1 MTAPLLEFRHISK
14 SFPGVKA
21 LEDVSVDLR
30 AGEVHVIVGE
40 NGAGKSTL
48 MKLLS
53 GAYAADEGE
62 LLLEGTPLRKN
73 SPKISEQIG
82 IAMIYQ
88 ELTLVPELSVA
99 DNIFLGHEI
108 HKGPLLNRRE
118 MERRTEALL
127 ASIGIAVS
135 PRTLLRNLSIANQQ
149 MIEIT
154 KALSKNA
161 KIIVFDEPTS
171 SLTSAEIAELFRI
184 IAALREKGVGM
195 FYISHRLEE
204 IFEIGDRVTI
214 MRDGKRI
221 STTAIA
227 QTSMDRIVEGIAG
240 RRIENVYT
248 RTPSERGETLFAL
261 RNLSGGVFKNVS
273 LQVRSGEIVGVAGL
287 VGSGRS
293 EVARAAF
300 GIDAYKSGDVLVRG
314 KPLPRGN
321 PQTASRAG
329 IAFLPEDRKRE
340 GLALS
345 LPIRENTVIS
355 ALSRLNP
362 RGIIRRRK
370 ERAAVQ
376 KYVDDLEIS
385 TPTVEKLTNFLSGGT
400 QQKVV
405 LAKWLLSQA
414 HTFIF
419 DEPTRGI
426 DIGSKSNIYSLMDE
440 LVRQGAGILMISSEL
455 PEVLGMS
462 DRIYVM
468 AQGRIA
474 GELSREE
481 ANHYAVIQLAFS
493 RPEAAAEGGTP
504 DER

>member
-1 MTAPLLEFRHISK
+1 MTSLLELQHISK

-21 LEDVSVDLR
+21 LDDVSVDLC
-30 AGEVHVIVGE
+30 AGEVHVVVGE

-53 GAYAADEGE
+53 GAYTADGGQM
-62 LLLEGTPLRKN
+62 LLEGVPILHNNPRL
-73 SPKISEQIG
+73 SEQLG

-88 ELTLVPELSVA
+88 ELTIIPELSVT

-108 HKGPLLNRRE
+108 RKGIFLD
-118 MERRTEALL
+118 RRTMEARTEDLL
-127 ASIGIAVS
+127 ASIGVKVS
-135 PRTLLRNLSIANQQ
+135 PRTPVKNLSIANQQ

-171 SLTSAEIAELFRI
+171 SLTNTEIAELFRI
-184 IAALREKGVGM
+184 IAALKAKGVGM

-204 IFEIGDRVTI
+204 IFEIGDRVSI
-214 MRDGKRI
+214 LRDGKKI
-221 STTAIA
+221 TTLPIA
-227 QTSMDRIVEGIAG
+227 ESDMDRIVEGIAG
-240 RRIENVYT
+240 RRIDKVYH
-248 RTPSERGETLFAL
+248 RTYPKRGPVVLEID
-261 RNLSGGVFKNVS
+261 NLSGDCFKNINIRVHA
-273 LQVRSGEIVGVAGL
+273 GEIVGLAGL

-293 EVARAAF
+293 EVARAAY
-300 GIDAYKSGDVLVRG
+300 GIDPYGEGVVRVKGETVPSGDPKRMGAEGV
-314 KPLPRGN
+314 
-321 PQTASRAG
+321 
-329 IAFLPEDRKRE
+329 AFLPENRKRE

-345 LPIRENTVIS
+345 LPIRENAVIS
-355 ALSRLNP
+355 ALERLNP
-362 RGIIRRRK
+362 AGIIRRRR
-370 ERAAVQ
+370 ERDTVRH
-376 KYVDDLEIS
+376 YVDRLDIS
-385 TPTVEKLTNFLSGGT
+385 TPTLEKLVNFLSGGT

-405 LAKWLLSQA
+405 LAKWLVTQA

-426 DIGSKSNIYSLMDE
+426 DVGSKSGIYALMDD
-440 LVRQGAGILMISSEL
+440 LVGQGAGILMISSEL

-481 ANHYAVIQLAFS
+481 ADQMKVVQLAFS
-493 RPEAAAEGGTP
+493 HPETNAEIGGAA
-504 DER
+504 

>member
-1 MTAPLLEFRHISK
+1 MTPLLQFEHISK
-14 SFPGVKA
+14 SFPGVQA
-21 LEDVSVDLR
+21 LDDVSVDLQ

-53 GAYAADEGE
+53 GAYAADAGE
-62 LLLEGTPLRKN
+62 LLLEGKAVRKN

-99 DNIFLGHEI
+99 ENIFLGHELCS
-108 HKGPLLNRRE
+108 GPFVRRKE
-118 MERRTEALL
+118 MEKQTESLL
-127 ASIGIAVS
+127 ASIGVAVS
-135 PRTLLRNLSIANQQ
+135 PRTLLKNLSIAHQQ

-171 SLTSAEIAELFRI
+171 SLASAEIAELFRI

-204 IFEIGDRVTI
+204 IFEIGDRVSI
-214 MRDGKRI
+214 MRDGKKI
-221 STTAIA
+221 STSKIA
-227 QTSMDRIVEGIAG
+227 DISMDRIVEGIAG

-248 RTPSERGETLFAL
+248 RTPSEKGDILFAV
-261 RNLSGGVFKNVS
+261 RNLSGGAFKDVS
-273 LQVRSGEIVGVAGL
+273 LEARSGEIVGLAGL

-293 EVARAAF
+293 EVAKAAF
-300 GIDAYKSGDVLVRG
+300 GIDSCKSGEVLVEG
-314 KPLPRGN
+314 KALPRNN
-321 PQTASRAG
+321 PQAASRRG
-329 IAFLPEDRKRE
+329 VAFLPEDRKRE

-345 LPIRENTVIS
+345 LSIRENSVIS
-355 ALSRLNP
+355 ALKRLNP
-362 RGIIRRRK
+362 RGIIRRSE

-376 KYVDDLEIS
+376 GYVDNLEIS
-385 TPTVEKLTNFLSGGT
+385 TPTLEKLANFLSGGT

-405 LAKWLLSQA
+405 LAKWLLSKA
-414 HTFIF
+414 RIFIF

-426 DIGSKSNIYSLMDE
+426 DIGSKSNIYGLMDE
-440 LVRQGAGILMISSEL
+440 LVRQGAAILMISSEL

-474 GELSREE
+474 GELSREK
-481 ANHYAVIQLAFS
+481 ASQYAVVQLAFS
-493 RPEAAAEGGTP
+493 HPETPAEGGTGNA
-504 DER
+504 R

>member
-1 MTAPLLEFRHISK
+1 MTKILELQHISK

-21 LEDVSVDLR
+21 LDDVSVDLY

-53 GAYAADEGE
+53 GAYTADGGQM
-62 LLLEGTPLRKN
+62 LLEGKPILHN
-73 SPKISEQIG
+73 NPQLSEQLG

-88 ELTLVPELSVA
+88 ELTIVPELSVTN
-99 DNIFLGHEI
+99 NIFLGHEI
-108 HKGPLLNRRE
+108 RRGIFLDRKA
-118 MERRTEALL
+118 MEARTEELL
-127 ASIGIAVS
+127 TSIGVNVS
-135 PRTLLRNLSIANQQ
+135 PRTLVKNLSIANQQ

-171 SLTSAEIAELFRI
+171 SLTSTEIGELFRI
-184 IAALREKGVGM
+184 IAALKAKGVGM

-214 MRDGKRI
+214 MRDGRKI
-221 STTAIA
+221 TTSNIADSTLD
-227 QTSMDRIVEGIAG
+227 QIVEGIAG
-240 RRIENVYT
+240 RRIDKVYA
-248 RTPSERGETLFAL
+248 RTYPEKGEVALAINNLCGER
-261 RNLSGGVFKNVS
+261 FKNINIE
-273 LQVRSGEIVGVAGL
+273 VRAGEIVGLAGL

-293 EVARAAF
+293 EVARAAY
-300 GIDAYKSGDVLVRG
+300 GIDAYSQGEVLVKG
-314 KPLPRGN
+314 EKMPKAN
-321 PQTASRAG
+321 PQRMSAKG
-329 IAFLPEDRKRE
+329 VAFLPENRKRE

-345 LPIRENTVIS
+345 LPIRENAVIS
-355 ALSRLNP
+355 ALKWLNP
-362 RGIIRRRK
+362 GGVIRRRK
-370 ERAAVQ
+370 ERTLVQ
-376 KYVDDLEIS
+376 SFVDSLGIS
-385 TPTVEKLTNFLSGGT
+385 TPTIEKLANYLSGGT

-405 LAKWLLSQA
+405 LAKWLVTQA

-426 DIGSKSNIYSLMDE
+426 DVGSKTSIYGLMDE
-440 LVRQGAGILMISSEL
+440 LVGRGAGILMISSEL

-474 GELSREE
+474 GELTKDE
-481 ANHYAVIQLAFS
+481 ADQMKIIQLAFS
-493 RPEAAAEGGTP
+493 HPETAKEEGGAA
-504 DER
+504 

>member
-1 MTAPLLEFRHISK
+1 MTPLLRFQRITK
-14 SFPGVKA
+14 IFPGVKA
-21 LEDVSVDLR
+21 LDDVSLDLR

-48 MKLLS
+48 MKILS
-53 GAYAADEGE
+53 GVYAPDGGE
-62 LLLEGTPLRKN
+62 LILKGEIIRRN
-73 SPKISEQIG
+73 SPRISEQMG

-88 ELTLVPELSVA
+88 ELTLIPELSVA

-108 HKGPLLNRRE
+108 RKGFLVNRAA
-118 MERRTEALL
+118 MEERTESLL
-127 ASIGIAVS
+127 ASIGVQVP
-135 PRTLLRNLSIANQQ
+135 PRTLLKNLSIANQQ

-161 KIIVFDEPTS
+161 RIIVFDEPTS

-221 STTAIA
+221 NTSAIA
-227 QTSMDRIVEGIAG
+227 ETGMDQVVEGIAG
-240 RRIENVYT
+240 RRIENVYNRSST
-248 RTPSERGETLFAL
+248 EKGDILLDVRD
-261 RNLSGGVFKNVS
+261 LSGAAFKNVS
-273 LQVRSGEIVGVAGL
+273 LRVRSGEIVGLAGL

-300 GIDAYKSGDVLVRG
+300 GIDPCTGGEVFARG
-314 KPLPRGN
+314 EKMPRNN
-321 PQTASRAG
+321 PQALSRKG

-345 LPIRENTVIS
+345 LPIRENAVIS
-355 ALSRLNP
+355 ALHRLNP
-362 RGIIRRRK
+362 GGIIRRRK
-370 ERAAVQ
+370 ERSVVRD
-376 KYVDDLEIS
+376 YVDKLEIS
-385 TPTVEKLTNFLSGGT
+385 TPTVEKLANFLSGGT

-405 LAKWLLSQA
+405 LAKWLITKA

-426 DIGSKSNIYSLMDE
+426 DIGSKSSIYSLMDE
-440 LVRQGAGILMISSEL
+440 LTRQGAGILMISSEL

-462 DRIYVM
+462 DRVYVM
-468 AQGRIA
+468 AQGRLA

-481 ANHYAVIQLAFS
+481 ADHYAVIQLAFS
-493 RPEAAAEGGTP
+493 RPEATA
-504 DER
+504 